1 MMAWK
6 NISIL
11 QMFVCLCQYLDEFQY
26 QNKCKNAIVKY
37 VFMFIHT
44 VDDIYAEM
52 AKFIIGLGRNTL
64 NIVTT

>member
-11 QMFVCLCQYLDEFQY
+11 QMCVCLCQYLDEFQY
-26 QNKCKNAIVKY
+26 QNKCKNAFVKY

-44 VDDIYAEM
+44 VVVYTPNQHIFFRACNNLL
-52 AKFIIGLGRNTL
+52 K
-64 NIVTT
+64 